1 MRPEIHGDFEIHLT
15 ANPEADLAPVAARH
29 GLKATHIQ
37 LDRGEHP
44 RQPMLTYHA
53 SGFQSAVVA
62 EAHAVAGRL
71 GAEGLPVV
79 RVKVEALAVNPSVP
93 QADGEDAGGYFE
105 CHLRVVVD
113 GRSAELGELAV
124 RHGAHLSRNP
134 AKTSGLERRFVT
146 SRAHSVA
153 AATALRR
160 FDELQTALEEAGFTI
175 DKAEREY
182 VLHDSHL
189 ELDRGW

>member
-15 ANPEADLAPVAARH
+15 ANPGADLAPVAARH
-29 GLKATHIQ
+29 GLKVTHIR

-53 SGFQSAVVA
+53 SGFERAVVA
-62 EAHAVAGRL
+62 QAHAVADRL

-79 RVKVEALAVNPSVP
+79 RVKVEASAAHPSVP
-93 QADGEDAGGYFE
+93 QADGQDADGYFE
-105 CHLRVVVD
+105 CHLRVLVA
-113 GRSAELGELAV
+113 GRPDELSELAV

-134 AKTSGLERRFVT
+134 AKVSGPERRFVT
-146 SRAHSVA
+146 GRAYSVA

-160 FDELQTALEEAGFTI
+160 FDELQAAVEAAGFAI